1 MLPGIGASE
10 LIVIAIV
17 ALVIVG
23 PKDLPMLLRKF
34 GQFMGRMRAMADDF
48 RASFDEMARQSELDE
63 LRAQVEALRQA
74 RPLEDLRK
82 DMAAT
87 SGEIEDGL
95 VGEGR
100 YGHQRG
106 PVPVT
111 PTMPGL
117 DEAGLPPQARAVET
131 ADPYAWAEAK
141 TPEPSEPLVPSE
153 PDAPKAGETKA

>member
-87 SGEIEDGL
+87 SGEIENGL
-95 VGEGR
+95 AGEGR

-106 PVPVT
+106 PVSGAPSI
-111 PTMPGL
+111 PGL
-117 DEAGLPPQARAVET
+117 DEAGLPPQARTVEA
-131 ADPYAWAEAK
+131 ADPYAWTETS
-141 TPEPSEPLVPSE
+141 TPEGPAQAPLPVAPMPQAGE
-153 PDAPKAGETKA
+153 PKA